1 MTGHVVALCGGVGGA
16 KLAHGL
22 SLALPPGELSVIVN
36 TGDDFRH
43 LGLHIAPDLDSVVYA
58 LAGLSDPDRGWGRRD
73 ETWTFMAALKVLGG
87 ESWFQLGDGDLAMHV
102 ERSRL
107 LAKGATLSNVT
118 VQMCRALGIAVR
130 VLPMSDDPVRTRVLT
145 AEGWLD
151 FQEYFVHRQCQPA
164 VQDFMFAGAELAR
177 AQPDALAAL
186 QRDDLR
192 AIIIC
197 PSNPFVSV
205 EPILAVPGIH
215 AALKM
220 SAAPVVAVTP
230 IIGGKAIKGPAA
242 KMMAELGLDVSGAA
256 VARRYVD
263 IIDGFIIDR
272 EDPIPDPLPSV
283 TFTRAATLMNST
295 DDRERLAHAAL
306 QAADT
311 LSTHQHPTGGHH
323 G

>member
-22 SLALPPGELSVIVN
+22 SVALQPEDLSIIVN
-36 TGDDFRH
+36 TGDDFQH
-43 LGLHIAPDLDSVVYA
+43 LGLTIAPDLDSVIYA
-58 LAGLSDPDRGWGRRD
+58 LAGLSDSVRGWGRRD
-73 ETWTFMAALKVLGG
+73 ETWTFMEALKGLSG

-102 ERSRL
+102 ERSWRL
-107 LAKGATLSNVT
+107 AQGATLSEVT
-118 VQMCRALGIAVR
+118 AHLCRALGIPIR
-130 VLPMSDDPVRTRVLT
+130 VLPMSDDSVRTRVLT

-151 FQEYFVHRQCQPA
+151 FQEYFVHRQCRPA
-164 VQDFMFAGAELAR
+164 VREFMFAGAETAH

-186 QRDDLR
+186 ERRDLR

-205 EPILAVPGIH
+205 EPILAVPGIR
-215 AALKM
+215 AAIQQ
-220 SAAPVVAVTP
+220 SDAPVVAVTP

-256 VARRYVD
+256 VARRYAG
-263 IIDGFIIDR
+263 IIDGFVMD
-272 EDPIPDPLPSV
+272 EADPIPEPLQGV
-283 TFTRAATLMNST
+283 TFFRAPTLMHT
-295 DDRERLAHAAL
+295 TADRLRLAHATL

-311 LSTHQHPTGGHH
+311 LSGIAPIV
-323 G
+323 